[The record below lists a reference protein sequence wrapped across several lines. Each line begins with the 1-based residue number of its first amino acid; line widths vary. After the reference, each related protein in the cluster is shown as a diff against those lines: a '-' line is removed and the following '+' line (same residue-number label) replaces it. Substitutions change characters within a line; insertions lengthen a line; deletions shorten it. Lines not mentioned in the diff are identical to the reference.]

1 MIQYL
6 RVMKRIKQTEKE
18 LMSMSDKELQDI
30 GLTRGDIPGILFT
43 MKGELLNG

>member
-30 GLTRGDIPGILFT
+30 GLTRGDIPGILSV